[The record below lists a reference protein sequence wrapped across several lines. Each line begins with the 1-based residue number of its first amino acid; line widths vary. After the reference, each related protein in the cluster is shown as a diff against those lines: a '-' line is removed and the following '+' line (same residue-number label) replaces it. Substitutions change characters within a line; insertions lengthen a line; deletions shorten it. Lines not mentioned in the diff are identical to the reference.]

1 VRAAVPEG
9 RALGRIRTEAWAL
22 LAIAQRDL
30 VKLLRDRVRLGVSLA
45 FPILIIAGLGTMLE
59 PTVGRVTGLDAV
71 TLTFTGV
78 LPATLFQS
86 AAAGMMSIV
95 EDRATDFS
103 RELFVAPVS
112 RLTIVTGKVIGESLV
127 ALCQGVGIVAF
138 ATVFGVRMSPEQLVA
153 LIPPSVATCL
163 FGAAFGLAT
172 LAALPNQRTAQQVFP
187 FIVLPQYF
195 LAGVVVPLTGL
206 PGYIDA
212 VSRIMPMRYPVDL
225 TRAAFY
231 AGTRGYGQAVTEGP
245 VVDLIVMT
253 VLFFLLIIAGGLVFD
268 YRERTQ

>member
-1 VRAAVPEG
+1 MRAAMPEE
-9 RALGRIRTEAWAL
+9 RSRGRIRTELWAL

-30 VKLLRDRVRLGVSLA
+30 TKLLRDRIRLGVSLA

-71 TLTFTGV
+71 TLTFTGI

-112 RLTIVTGKVIGESLV
+112 RFTIVTGKVIGESLV

-138 ATVFGVRMSPEQLVA
+138 ATLFGVHMSPEQVLA
-153 LIPPSVATCL
+153 LIPPSIACCL

-187 FIVLPQYF
+187 FVILPQYF

-206 PGYIDA
+206 PGYVNAI
-212 VSRIMPMRYPVDL
+212 SEIMPMRYPVDL

-231 AGTRGYGQAVTEGP
+231 AGMRGYREAVTDGP
-245 VVDLIVMT
+245 LVDLVVMA
-253 VLFFLLIIAGGLVFD
+253 VLFAVLIVAGGLVFD